1 LARILLCHKYAK
13 VVELIQNTLHSPEF
27 LNRFR
32 KNPTDFSRKGKIGFF
47 RLVLLIAFSFK
58 SSIQIELDRFF
69 QSIHETEFPERRV
82 TKGAF
87 SRARMKL
94 VPEVFKALNLL
105 AVDFF
110 AANFRAK
117 TWRGHRLIAVD
128 GTKFRLPET
137 KDIVEHFGVQSG
149 GKGKKCP
156 MGLFSQMFDP
166 LSKIS
171 LAFEFSGLRVGERE
185 QARRLFSNLRPKD
198 LVLLDRGY
206 PAAWLFNLVVD
217 MGADFC
223 ARLPANWKIVKAFL
237 ESGREEAFAV
247 LGGDEIAPVERPS
260 RSGGKRLPTL
270 RLIRVELDS
279 GEIEVLAT
287 TLVDSEK
294 YPVAVFGELYFHRW
308 PVEEDY
314 KVMKCPM
321 ETERFTGKTK
331 ESIYQDVYAAVF
343 VKNLTTLFA
352 FETNERLESEGVKKK
367 WEHKTN
373 FTQALSKAKSQFP
386 KLFVR
391 NSDESK
397 FHRIIDYILSIFY
410 KTTEPVRPGRKNER
424 KKSGHP
430 KVYHMNAKPI
440 A

>member
-1 LARILLCHKYAK
+1 MAWILLCQKYAK
-13 VVELIQNTLHSPEF
+13 LVELIQNTLHSANF
-27 LNRFR
+27 VGRFR
-32 KNPTDFSRKGKIGFF
+32 RNPKDFSRKGKIGFF

-69 QSIHETEFPERRV
+69 QSIHETEFPERQV

-105 AVDFF
+105 VVDFF

-117 TWRGHRLIAVD
+117 TWHGHRLIAVD
-128 GTKFRLPET
+128 GTKLRLPET
-137 KDIVEHFGVQSG
+137 KEIVEHFGVQSG
-149 GKGKKCP
+149 GKGKACP
-156 MGLFSQMFDP
+156 MGLLSQMFDP

-247 LGGDEIAPVERPS
+247 LGEDKITPPEGRNSPAGQS
-260 RSGGKRLPTL
+260 LPTL

-279 GEIEVLAT
+279 GETEVLAT
-287 TLVDSEK
+287 TLADSGK
-294 YPVAVFGELYFHRW
+294 YPVAVFKGLYFHRW

-331 ESIYQDVYAAVF
+331 ESVYQDVYAAVF
-343 VKNLTTLFA
+343 VKNLTALFA
-352 FETNERLESEGVKKK
+352 FETNERLESEGAKEK

-373 FTQALSKAKSQFP
+373 FSQALSKAKWQFP

-391 NSDESK
+391 NCDEPK
-397 FHRIIDYILSIFY
+397 FHRIVNYILSIFY

-424 KKSGHP
+424 RKSAHP
-430 KVYHMNAKPI
+430 KVYHMNAKSI